1 MNLLKKI
8 YQTTW
13 NWQLRSHLDNCAWA
27 LVKAGYVIGVV
38 HSTFGIFSSPQYIM
52 FMFSFSR
59 FFQSVTLWC
68 FLSLILSDEDKI
80 ELAVIN
86 PAYVMGPVINGSMS
100 TSSEVSRSTKQKK
113 TTNCISQS
121 DSSLSYH
128 LSNALGVCFLH
139 IPGEFWYLIFTAFF
153 IIFIISSLII
163 KFFQKCPLIVK
174 VLHMAHIVNTKLALH
189 LPTYTNINCK
199 WCRTITIYNQNIF
212 MYVLYSIVSL
222 TLNFGLGDL
231 CKHFW
236 LV

>member
-27 LVKAGYVIGVV
+27 LVKAGYVIGIV

-59 FFQSVTLWC
+59 FFRSVTLWC

-113 TTNCISQS
+113 QQIVYHNLTRVCRIIYLMQWGCVSSTFLASFDISFSQH
-121 DSSLSYH
+121 SSLY
-128 LSNALGVCFLH
+128 
-139 IPGEFWYLIFTAFF
+139 
-153 IIFIISSLII
+153 SLYRPWLLNSF
-163 KFFQKCPLIVK
+163 KIV
-174 VLHMAHIVNTKLALH
+174 
-189 LPTYTNINCK
+189 P
-199 WCRTITIYNQNIF
+199 
-212 MYVLYSIVSL
+212 
-222 TLNFGLGDL
+222 
-231 CKHFW
+231 
-236 LV
+236 